1 MKIYKEKA
9 GVISPEPVWVCIDD
23 CYLYT
28 ADTLIMLLITII
40 LGWKSDKYLVG

>member
-23 CYLYT
+23 GYMYI
-28 ADTLIMLLITII
+28 ADTFIMLLITMIF
-40 LGWKSDKYLVG
+40 GWRSDKHLVG